1 MLTSSANN
9 KRDFC
14 TVFIFFLL
22 LDYEFSN
29 KSFEFALLYRKKE
42 KRKKEKKK
50 KKSKKHFTKEDV
62 KNSSQHLPKAVKG
75 IQIAAQ

>member
-50 KKSKKHFTKEDV
+50 KKVKSILQKKM
-62 KNSSQHLPKAVKG
+62 
-75 IQIAAQ
+75 